1 MKQNTFTKLLAA
13 GAACT
18 FALSAAVA
26 QESTTTTTTAAGST
40 AVSTSA
46 MDGTG
51 TITTFSP
58 DGNIMTVRTS
68 SSAEPITYYYTPQT
82 VVVDPTG
89 AAVQLSALRP
99 DMPVTYT
106 YTKEGDRMIVTKVA
120 LQKPITYY
128 EKTTTTTTTN
138 P

>member
-1 MKQNTFTKLLAA
+1 MKQNRFTKLLAA

-18 FALSAAVA
+18 FALSTAVA

-58 DGNIMTVRTS
+58 DGNIMTVRTT

-106 YTKEGDRMIVTKVA
+106 YTKEGDRMIVTKVT
-120 LQKPITYY
+120 LQRPITYY

>member
-1 MKQNTFTKLLAA
+1 
-13 GAACT
+13 
-18 FALSAAVA
+18 
-26 QESTTTTTTAAGST
+26 
-40 AVSTSA
+40 
-46 MDGTG
+46 
-51 TITTFSP
+51 
-58 DGNIMTVRTS
+58 MTVRTS
-68 SSAEPITYYYTPQT
+68 SSTEPITYYYTPQT

-89 AAVQLSALRP
+89 ATVQLSALRP

-106 YTKEGDRMIVTKVA
+106 YTKEGDRMIVTKVT